1 MTDKNKSPDEGPRF
15 EETFDFDVPPA
26 PDVNAFARHAGEI
39 IASATA
45 AKQSKYRCRP
55 RGPELMSM
63 MRGGFLCRRYRMP
76 RAATGRSVQF

>member
-26 PDVNAFARHAGEI
+26 PIDVNAFARHAGEI

-45 AKQSKYRCRP
+45 AKQSKYRSGQYTEASP
-55 RGPELMSM
+55 PVWTIKPESSS
-63 MRGGFLCRRYRMP
+63 P
-76 RAATGRSVQF
+76 EA